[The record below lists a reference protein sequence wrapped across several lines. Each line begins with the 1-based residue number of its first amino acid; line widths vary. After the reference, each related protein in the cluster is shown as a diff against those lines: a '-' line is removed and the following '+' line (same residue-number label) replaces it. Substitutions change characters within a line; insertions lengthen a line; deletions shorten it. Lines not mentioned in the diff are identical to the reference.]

1 MEILKIKFR
10 KFEVIEHQSDDVLI
24 ARHGKKTYQITK
36 FDSKSDEG
44 KELAYQINRVSTCGV
59 KVPKLYILD
68 KRNGYIVKEYVI
80 GETIMEMIA
89 KNNLDEKVFEQ
100 LFQNAY
106 LAKIN
111 RITLNYEPDK
121 WLYSDGVLYY
131 TYPYFIIYNEEKD
144 LVKRYLRLWFPTKE
158 LQTFLKNNG
167 LEIDKNRMKEEYAV
181 NKEIVLMIC
190 KYYK

>member
-10 KFEVIEHQSDDVLI
+10 KFEVIEHLSDDVLI
-24 ARHGKKTYQITK
+24 AKHGKKTYQITK
-36 FDSKSDEG
+36 FDYKSDDG

-59 KVPKLYILD
+59 KVPKLYLLD
-68 KRNGYIVKEYVI
+68 KRNGYIVKEYVA
-80 GETIMEMIA
+80 GKTIMEMIA
-89 KNNLDEKVFEQ
+89 SDNLDEKIYEQ

-121 WLYSDGVLYY
+121 WLFADGELYY

-144 LVKRYLRLWFPTKE
+144 LVKKYLRLWFPTKE

-167 LEIDKNRMKEEYAV
+167 LDIDKNRMKEEYAI
-181 NKEIVLMIC
+181 NKEMVLMIC